1 LIKKPLGLLL
11 SGVLTFGLAAC
22 NNNNDAADEVRTSRA
37 DRDNTYLTVGNNRD
51 DGIDHNGPL
60 TEDYTNRDNNDPDW
74 DRNTNNR
81 NNDRYITNVNNDRTN
96 NGNHRTRNVN
106 DNRTNRN
113 TNKTNVNNNRT
124 TNNTNNIHYNPL
136 NRGLDPDL
144 VNVGNNNNNNNNKN
158 TKNNRNNN
166 GGNDALNI
174 SADRTT
180 LDSNS
185 YPHTKAIL
193 IQHAQYR
200 YIPFGSVQWY
210 QFGGQQGRTQDGQQG
225 PTAQAPNQQQGPT
238 APAPAAPAP
247 APAAPAPAPATPAPA
262 PAAPAPKPAAPA
274 PKPAAPAPKPAA
286 PAPATG
292 DVSAYVQ
299 QVIDL
304 TNAQRSKNGLP
315 ALKHDTQLSG
325 VAQKKSVDMAQNN
338 YFSHTSPTYG
348 SPFDMMRDFGVT
360 YRTAGENIA
369 QGQRTPQEVV
379 NAWMNSA
386 GHRQNI
392 LSTNFTHIGVGYEK
406 SGNHWTQM
414 FIGK

>member
-1 LIKKPLGLLL
+1 MIKKPLGLLL

-22 NNNNDAADEVRTSRA
+22 NNNNDAADEVRTSRV
-37 DRDNTYLTVGNNRD
+37 DRDNTILNVGNGRD

-74 DRNTNNR
+74 DRNGYNR
-81 NNDRYITNVNNDRTN
+81 NNNDDYITNVNNDRTN
-96 NGNHRTRNVN
+96 NRNNRTR
-106 DNRTNRN
+106 
-113 TNKTNVNNNRT
+113 NVNNNRT
-124 TNNTNNIHYNPL
+124 TNRNMNTNNVNYNRL
-136 NRGLDPDL
+136 HDNDWDIDR
-144 VNVGNNNNNNNNKN
+144 NFNNIRTNNNNNNNNM
-158 TKNNRNNN
+158 
-166 GGNDALNI
+166 NDMLDI

-180 LDSNS
+180 LDSKH
-185 YPHTKAIL
+185 YPHTKAVL

-210 QFGGQQGRTQDGQQG
+210 QFGGQQGKAPTQQQQ
-225 PTAQAPNQQQGPT
+225 PTAQAPNQQ
-238 APAPAAPAP
+238 PAAPAP
-247 APAAPAPAPATPAPA
+247 T
-262 PAAPAPKPAAPA
+262 APAPKPAAPA
-274 PKPAAPAPKPAA
+274 PTAPAPAPAPAAPKPAAPAA

-292 DVSAYVQ
+292 DVAQFVQ

-315 ALKHDTQLSG
+315 ALKADSQLNG

-360 YRTAGENIA
+360 YKSAGENIA

-379 NAWMNSA
+379 TAWMNSE
-386 GHRQNI
+386 GHRKNI
-392 LSTNFTHIGVGYEK
+392 LSANFTHIGVGYEK

>member
-37 DRDNTYLTVGNNRD
+37 DRDNTILNVGNGRD

-74 DRNTNNR
+74 DRNGYNR
-81 NNDRYITNVNNDRTN
+81 NNNDDYITNVNNDRTN
-96 NGNHRTRNVN
+96 NRNNRTRNVN
-106 DNRTNRN
+106 
-113 TNKTNVNNNRT
+113 NNRA
-124 TNNTNNIHYNPL
+124 NNGNMNTNNVNYNRL
-136 NRGLDPDL
+136 HDNNNLDVDR
-144 VNVGNNNNNNNNKN
+144 NFNTRRTNNNNDM
-158 TKNNRNNN
+158 
-166 GGNDALNI
+166 NDALNI
-174 SADRTT
+174 SADRTS
-180 LDSNS
+180 LDSKH

-210 QFGGQQGRTQDGQQG
+210 QFGGKQQGQAPAQQQKPTEQG
-225 PTAQAPNQQQGPT
+225 PTQQAPAPT
-238 APAPAAPAP
+238 APAPKQAAP
-247 APAAPAPAPATPAPA
+247 T
-262 PAAPAPKPAAPA
+262 PAAPAPKQ
-274 PKPAAPAPKPAA
+274 AA

-292 DVSAYVQ
+292 DVGQFVQ

-315 ALKHDTQLSG
+315 ALKADSQLSS
-325 VAQKKSVDMAQNN
+325 VAQKKSADMAQNN

-360 YRTAGENIA
+360 YKSAGENIA
-369 QGQRTPQEVV
+369 QGQRSPQEVV
-379 NAWMNSA
+379 NAWMNSE
-386 GHRQNI
+386 GHRKNI
-392 LSTNFTHIGVGYEK
+392 LSANFTHIGVGYEK

>member
-1 LIKKPLGLLL
+1 M
-11 SGVLTFGLAAC
+11 
-22 NNNNDAADEVRTSRA
+22 
-37 DRDNTYLTVGNNRD
+37 
-51 DGIDHNGPL
+51 
-60 TEDYTNRDNNDPDW
+60 
-74 DRNTNNR
+74 
-81 NNDRYITNVNNDRTN
+81 
-96 NGNHRTRNVN
+96 
-106 DNRTNRN
+106 
-113 TNKTNVNNNRT
+113 
-124 TNNTNNIHYNPL
+124 
-136 NRGLDPDL
+136 
-144 VNVGNNNNNNNNKN
+144 
-158 TKNNRNNN
+158 
-166 GGNDALNI
+166 NDALNI

-180 LDSNS
+180 LDSRS

-210 QFGGQQGRTQDGQQG
+210 QFGGQQGRIQQQGPAAPAPNTQQQG
-225 PTAQAPNQQQGPT
+225 PTGQAPNQQQGPT
-238 APAPAAPAP
+238 AAPAPAAPAP
-247 APAAPAPAPATPAPA
+247 APAPT
-262 PAAPAPKPAAPA
+262 APA

-292 DVSAYVQ
+292 NVSAYVQ

-325 VAQKKSVDMAQNN
+325 VAQKKSLDMAQNN

-360 YRTAGENIA
+360 YRSAGENIA

>member
-22 NNNNDAADEVRTSRA
+22 NNNNDAAEEVRTSRA
-37 DRDNTYLTVGNNRD
+37 DGRDNTFLRVGNNRD

-60 TEDYTNRDNNDPDW
+60 TEDYTNNDNNDPDW

-81 NNDRYITNVNNDRTN
+81 NNNDDYITNVNNDRTN
-96 NGNHRTRNVN
+96 NRYNRTRNVN
-106 DNRTNRN
+106 
-113 TNKTNVNNNRT
+113 NNRKT
-124 TNNTNNIHYNPL
+124 DRGINTNNVHYNPL
-136 NRGLDPDL
+136 GRNNDRDFT
-144 VNVGNNNNNNNNKN
+144 NVRNNNNNKN
-158 TKNNRNNN
+158 NDNNN
-166 GGNDALNI
+166 MNDALNI

-180 LDSNS
+180 LDSKS

-210 QFGGQQGRTQDGQQG
+210 QFGGQQGRTPTQQQG
-225 PTAQAPNQQQGPT
+225 PTTEAPNQQQGP
-238 APAPAAPAP
+238 AVPAPAAPTPAPSP
-247 APAAPAPAPATPAPA
+247 APAAPSPA
-262 PAAPAPKPAAPA
+262 PAAPTPA
-274 PKPAAPAPKPAA
+274 PAAPAPKPAA

-360 YRTAGENIA
+360 YRSAGENIA

-379 NAWMNSA
+379 TAWMNSE
-386 GHRQNI
+386 GHRKNI
-392 LSTNFTHIGVGYEK
+392 LSANFTHIGVGYEK